1 MLVLGKRLSFAVF
14 ELDFLSDALLE
25 LASALA
31 SLASVVVF
39 LSASPLGV
47 SVDVSVATVVS
58 SPLLVG
64 ASVVVSVPD
73 VSVDAVEPPANSI
86 DNSVLDV

>member
-1 MLVLGKRLSFAVF
+1 MF

-31 SLASVVVF
+31 SLLSVLAF
-39 LSASPLGV
+39 PLASPLGV
-47 SVDVSVATVVS
+47 SVDASVATVVS
-58 SPLLVG
+58 SPLVVG
-64 ASVVVSVPD
+64 ASTVVSVPD
-73 VSVDAVEPPANSI
+73 VSVDAFEPSANSI